1 MDWKQALKVGGPSV
15 VVTYVF
21 YSFSSNYLSETEL
34 LKDSLILNITLLVI
48 VFLFCV
54 FVCYR
59 VTMPKVNPTGAKKIS
74 KNSIEDNE
82 IESSVNIGKNRNDID
97 ITDNKVIKNKVKGD
111 LNIG

>member
-21 YSFSSNYLSETEL
+21 HSFIDNYLSKTEL
-34 LKDSLILNITLLVI
+34 LQDNLILNIALLVI

-59 VTMPKVNPTGAKKIS
+59 VTMPKVNSTVEAKIS
-74 KNSIEDNE
+74 KNTIEDNE
-82 IESSVNIGKNRNDID
+82 VDSSINIGKGRNDTD